1 MEILKF
7 VSGLLPQ
14 FGKDRMEEDL
24 RIVRTEL
31 ETITIPAFVLA
42 EEVFGKPLQSKEG
55 QAIEKSYKT
64 SVGSMGRAPSMVV
77 SIREKLQEIVP
88 VLAAVESAIEK
99 DFDKEVFVAGLTLRK
114 ANVLRM
120 LELSGFISTF
130 SLRLLNYLYIIE
142 TSEAGSNPGYVA
154 DSMSPGE
161 IKRIKG
167 NIFEFCLA
175 LKALAQPKEKIQKTL
190 DSIPEVLVNAKGQA
204 ALSAFTGDKLD
215 PLGLFNVQ
223 GFTYNPIYHIG
234 MMVAEYQF
242 DRYKRAREL
251 KSVLELRMLHLQ
263 KVRDDNT
270 DPGVEREITVIQ
282 GRIDNLSERIRKFE
296 ESAQ

>member
-7 VSGLLPQ
+7 VTGLLPQ

-42 EEVFGKPLQSKEG
+42 EEVFSKPLQSKEG
-55 QAIEKSYKT
+55 QNLEKAYRT
-64 SVGSMGRAPSMVV
+64 AVGSMGRAATMVV

-88 VLAAVESAIEK
+88 VLAALENAIDK
-99 DFDKEVFVAGLTLRK
+99 DFEKEVFVAGLTLRK

-130 SLRLLNYLYIIE
+130 SLRLLNYIYILE
-142 TSEAGSNPGYVA
+142 TAEAGTNSSYVT

-161 IKRIKG
+161 IKRIKT
-167 NIFEFCLA
+167 NMFEFCLA
-175 LKALAQPKEKIQKTL
+175 MKALGQPKEKIQKTL

-204 ALSAFTGDKLD
+204 ALAAFTGDKID
-215 PLGLFNVQ
+215 PFGLFNVQ
-223 GFTYNPIYHIG
+223 GFTYNPIYHVG

-270 DPGVEREITVIQ
+270 DPGVEREIQVIQ
-282 GRIDNLSERIRKFE
+282 GRIDGLSERIRKFE
-296 ESAQ
+296 ESSQ

>member
-7 VSGLLPQ
+7 VTGLLPQ

-31 ETITIPAFVLA
+31 ETITIPAFALA
-42 EEVFGKPLQSKEG
+42 EEVFGKPLKSREG
-55 QAIEKSYKT
+55 QALEKSYR
-64 SVGSMGRAPSMVV
+64 SSIGNMGRAATLVV

-88 VLAAVESAIEK
+88 VLAALENAIDK
-99 DFDKEVFVAGLTLRK
+99 DFEKEIFVAGLTLRK
-114 ANVLRM
+114 ANILRM
-120 LELSGFISTF
+120 LELSGFVSTF
-130 SLRLLNYLYIIE
+130 SLRLLNYIYILE
-142 TSEAGSNPGYVA
+142 TAEAGTNASYVA

-161 IKRIKG
+161 IKRIKS
-167 NIFEFCLA
+167 NMFEFCLA
-175 LKALAQPKEKIQKTL
+175 LKALGQPKEKIQKTL
-190 DSIPEVLVNAKGQA
+190 DAIPEVLVNAKGQA
-204 ALSAFTGDKLD
+204 ALAAFTADKID
-215 PLGLFNVQ
+215 PFGLFNVQ

-270 DPGVEREITVIQ
+270 DPGVEREIQVIQ
-282 GRIDNLSERIRKFE
+282 GRIDGLSERIRKFE